1 MKQEDWRKMLENWQK
16 SRKFK
21 QLNQKLR
28 IKQMYNLSKKQ
39 LKEIIQG
46 AKEYAA
52 LSDDDKE
59 AFDFIDELKSMT
71 PNSIISSLSKTLLQY
86 FYYKNTYLILEDY
99 EMCAEIRDVAQ
110 LEIDDAKRMMNTYF
124 PEYDAKY
131 AFENIWELAQSE
143 VDAHYDEWLELINE
157 QEEE

>member
-1 MKQEDWRKMLENWQK
+1 MKQDEWKRMLESWQK

-28 IKQMYNLSKKQ
+28 MKNMYNLSKKQ

-59 AFDFIDELKSMT
+59 AYDFIDELMSMT

-86 FYYKNTYLILEDY
+86 FYHKNTYLILEDY
-99 EMCAEIRDVAQ
+99 EMCAEIRDVAK
-110 LEIDDAKRMMNTYF
+110 LEVDEARRMLNAYF
-124 PEYDAKY
+124 PEYQI
-131 AFENIWELAQSE
+131 ELTNIIQLAQSE
-143 VDAHYDEWLELINE
+143 VDAHYEQWLELINE